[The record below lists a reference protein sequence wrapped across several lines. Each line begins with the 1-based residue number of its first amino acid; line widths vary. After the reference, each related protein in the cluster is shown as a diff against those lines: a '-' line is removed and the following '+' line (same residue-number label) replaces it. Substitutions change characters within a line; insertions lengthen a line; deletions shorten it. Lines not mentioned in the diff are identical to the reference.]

1 MGMKRIWNYGRTYN
15 FCGLFSMNG
24 KSMGKERP
32 SPLAAVQWKNPYL
45 VWILIMSRAVCIRE
59 HRGLQFKLESLSGHD
74 AESAVAV
81 V

>member
-1 MGMKRIWNYGRTYN
+1 
-15 FCGLFSMNG
+15 MNEQP
-24 KSMGKERP
+24 MGKERP
-32 SPLAAVQWKNPYL
+32 YPLAAVQWKNPYL